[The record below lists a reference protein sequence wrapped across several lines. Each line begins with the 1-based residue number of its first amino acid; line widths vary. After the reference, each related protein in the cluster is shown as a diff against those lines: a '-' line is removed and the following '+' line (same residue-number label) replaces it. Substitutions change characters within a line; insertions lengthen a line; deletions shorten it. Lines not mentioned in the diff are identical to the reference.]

1 MENENNTDLAHW
13 YVVYTYSGY
22 ENKVKVTLEK
32 LVENRGMQDKIQEI
46 IIPMEEEIE
55 IKDGKQ
61 KTSIKKVFPGYVLIK
76 MIMTD
81 ETWYIVKN
89 IKGVFNFVGVGE
101 KPLPLTEKEMQTL
114 GIEDIMNLDF
124 EVGDTVRIITE
135 PFYNYTAT
143 IEEMNHAGNEG
154 GKKGGNKNQN
164 LDANSFDLYSKRT
177 FKKVYKGINF
187 KDGKIDYYTLFNDTV
202 KNVVE
207 NSEEKIKILEK
218 EYKKDNWSKN
228 MTGIKLQNN
237 KNLFSFRNEYYK
249 KHCEQ
254 FNSDINEFINKYN
267 SERLQELE
275 YNQKWKDTM
284 KNLKENLEQFNKKT
298 GNIIQKETNEE
309 VLKTD
314 NSKSSKKKK

>member
-143 IEEMNHAGNEG
+143 IEE
-154 GKKGGNKNQN
+154 
-164 LDANSFDLYSKRT
+164 
-177 FKKVYKGINF
+177 IF
-187 KDGKIDYYTLFNDTV
+187 KDKKRVKVKVSMFGRETTV
-202 KNVVE
+202 D
-207 NSEEKIKILEK
+207 LEF
-218 EYKKDNWSKN
+218 D
-228 MTGIKLQNN
+228 Q
-237 KNLFSFRNEYYK
+237 
-249 KHCEQ
+249 
-254 FNSDINEFINKYN
+254 
-267 SERLQELE
+267 
-275 YNQKWKDTM
+275 
-284 KNLKENLEQFNKKT
+284 
-298 GNIIQKETNEE
+298 IQKY
-309 VLKTD
+309 K
-314 NSKSSKKKK
+314 

>member
-143 IEEMNHAGNEG
+143 IEE
-154 GKKGGNKNQN
+154 
-164 LDANSFDLYSKRT
+164 
-177 FKKVYKGINF
+177 IF
-187 KDGKIDYYTLFNDTV
+187 KDCLLYTSPSPRDMRR
-202 KNVVE
+202 
-207 NSEEKIKILEK
+207 SR
-218 EYKKDNWSKN
+218 
-228 MTGIKLQNN
+228 MP
-237 KNLFSFRNEYYK
+237 
-249 KHCEQ
+249 
-254 FNSDINEFINKYN
+254 
-267 SERLQELE
+267 
-275 YNQKWKDTM
+275 
-284 KNLKENLEQFNKKT
+284 
-298 GNIIQKETNEE
+298 
-309 VLKTD
+309 
-314 NSKSSKKKK
+314 SSA

>member
-22 ENKVKVTLEK
+22 ENKVKETLEK

-143 IEEMNHAGNEG
+143 IEE
-154 GKKGGNKNQN
+154 
-164 LDANSFDLYSKRT
+164 
-177 FKKVYKGINF
+177 IF
-187 KDGKIDYYTLFNDTV
+187 KDKKRVKVKVSMFGRETTV
-202 KNVVE
+202 D
-207 NSEEKIKILEK
+207 LEF
-218 EYKKDNWSKN
+218 D
-228 MTGIKLQNN
+228 Q
-237 KNLFSFRNEYYK
+237 
-249 KHCEQ
+249 
-254 FNSDINEFINKYN
+254 
-267 SERLQELE
+267 
-275 YNQKWKDTM
+275 
-284 KNLKENLEQFNKKT
+284 
-298 GNIIQKETNEE
+298 IQKI
-309 VLKTD
+309 
-314 NSKSSKKKK
+314 

>member
-1 MENENNTDLAHW
+1 MENENNSDLAHW

-143 IEEMNHAGNEG
+143 IEE
-154 GKKGGNKNQN
+154 
-164 LDANSFDLYSKRT
+164 
-177 FKKVYKGINF
+177 IF
-187 KDGKIDYYTLFNDTV
+187 KDKKRVKVKVSMFGRETTV
-202 KNVVE
+202 D
-207 NSEEKIKILEK
+207 LEF
-218 EYKKDNWSKN
+218 D
-228 MTGIKLQNN
+228 Q
-237 KNLFSFRNEYYK
+237 
-249 KHCEQ
+249 
-254 FNSDINEFINKYN
+254 
-267 SERLQELE
+267 
-275 YNQKWKDTM
+275 
-284 KNLKENLEQFNKKT
+284 
-298 GNIIQKETNEE
+298 IQKI
-309 VLKTD
+309 
-314 NSKSSKKKK
+314 

>member
-101 KPLPLTEKEMQTL
+101 KPLPLTEKEMQIL
-114 GIEDIMNLDF
+114 GIDDIMNLDF

-143 IEEMNHAGNEG
+143 IEE
-154 GKKGGNKNQN
+154 
-164 LDANSFDLYSKRT
+164 
-177 FKKVYKGINF
+177 IF
-187 KDGKIDYYTLFNDTV
+187 KDKKRVKVKVSMFGRETTV
-202 KNVVE
+202 D
-207 NSEEKIKILEK
+207 LEF
-218 EYKKDNWSKN
+218 D
-228 MTGIKLQNN
+228 Q
-237 KNLFSFRNEYYK
+237 
-249 KHCEQ
+249 
-254 FNSDINEFINKYN
+254 
-267 SERLQELE
+267 
-275 YNQKWKDTM
+275 
-284 KNLKENLEQFNKKT
+284 
-298 GNIIQKETNEE
+298 IQKI
-309 VLKTD
+309 
-314 NSKSSKKKK
+314 